1 MELIKCEVC
10 NKEFNSQEALE
21 MHNSA
26 KHNIPQKREK
36 FKTKKKNKILL
47 IGILAVLIVVS
58 FYGYRNITEN
68 VIEVD
73 GYDEFAKYL
82 TEQGVKMY
90 GTEWCPH
97 CKNQKKLFGSSF
109 QYINYTDCDK
119 NRQECLS
126 AGVQGYPTWEIDG
139 QNYPGEQ
146 SLERLAQLSGYTGSL
161 Q

>member
-1 MELIKCEVC
+1 M
-10 NKEFNSQEALE
+10 
-21 MHNSA
+21 
-26 KHNIPQKREK
+26 IP
-36 FKTKKKNKILL
+36 
-47 IGILAVLIVVS
+47 
-58 FYGYRNITEN
+58 NITKMMIVTLMVASLIIVGCGSGQNSIDINDLEAVNSLEN
-68 VIEVD
+68 
-73 GYDEFAKYL
+73 GPLAKCL
-82 TEQGVKMY
+82 TEKGVKMY